1 MLRKIKLYSKLAD
14 FIGHK
19 EFDAVCKNP
28 AEAIRFLICN
38 FPEVESHMAKQNYK
52 VLVGDYEIDEKELH
66 YPSGHEDIHIVPI
79 VAGSG
84 GNFGKILGGA
94 ALSGLSFVTFGGS
107 AMFAGGSLAGIG
119 TSGGLVGGIYAAG
132 AYGSAALGLMG
143 AGLMLSGVSGMMTPQ
158 PKSQDFSSPEDPRL
172 SFNFSGT
179 QNTSRAG
186 TPINIVFGEV
196 FVGSIVVSAGVDTEQ
211 VRA

>member
-79 VAGSG
+79 IQGSG

-94 ALSGLSFVTFGGS
+94 ALIGLSFVSFGS
-107 AMFAGGSLAGIG
+107 
-119 TSGGLVGGIYAAG
+119 
-132 AYGSAALGLMG
+132 
-143 AGLMLSGVSGMMTPQ
+143 
-158 PKSQDFSSPEDPRL
+158 
-172 SFNFSGT
+172 
-179 QNTSRAG
+179 
-186 TPINIVFGEV
+186 
-196 FVGSIVVSAGVDTEQ
+196 SIVKPSVFSKPNLEISDPPLE
-211 VRA
+211 

>member
-52 VLVGDYEIDEKELH
+52 VLVGDYEVDEKELH

-94 ALSGLSFVTFGGS
+94 ALIGLSFVSFGGS
-107 AMFAGGSLAGIG
+107 TLFAGGS
-119 TSGGLVGGIYAAG
+119 
-132 AYGSAALGLMG
+132 G
-143 AGLMLSGVSGMMTPQ
+143 AGLLGGGGLIGSTCLLYTSPSPRDLS
-158 PKSQDFSSPEDPRL
+158 
-172 SFNFSGT
+172 
-179 QNTSRAG
+179 TSRM
-186 TPINIVFGEV
+186 P
-196 FVGSIVVSAGVDTEQ
+196 SSA
-211 VRA
+211 

>member
-94 ALSGLSFVTFGGS
+94 ALIGLSFVTFGGS
-107 AMFAGGSLAGIG
+107 AMFAGGSGAG
-119 TSGGLVGGIYAAG
+119 LLG